1 MAFLSSSGGSMA
13 EINITP
19 LVDVMLVL
27 LVIFMVTVPAISHPI
42 PAYIG
47 KGNSDTPAL
56 EPIRIHIDASGAL
69 SCNGSPVTLEVLRQR
84 FDAEAARGIV
94 AGGRIDPSLQPMVKI
109 DADSA
114 SEYELLAQVLARAN
128 NAGLVRVGF
137 VD

>member
-27 LVIFMVTVPAISHPI
+27 LVIFMVTVPAVSHPI

-47 KGNSDTPAL
+47 KGNPTAPPLD
-56 EPIRIHIDASGAL
+56 PIRIHIDASGAL
-69 SCNGSPVTLEVLRQR
+69 SWNGSPVTLEVLRQR
-84 FDAEAARGIV
+84 FDSEAARGLV
-94 AGGRIDPSLQPMVKI
+94 SGGRIDPSLQPMVKI

-128 NAGLVRVGF
+128 NAGLTRVGF
-137 VD
+137 VN